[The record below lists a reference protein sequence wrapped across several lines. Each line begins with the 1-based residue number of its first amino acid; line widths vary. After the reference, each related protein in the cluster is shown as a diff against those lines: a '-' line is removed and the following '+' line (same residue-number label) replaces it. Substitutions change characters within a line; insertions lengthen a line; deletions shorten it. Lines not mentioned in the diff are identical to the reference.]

1 MCFERKL
8 KFFLLFYD
16 RIWFRSEIFM
26 YDNVFELFC
35 NSLSFVKDY
44 LYVWN
49 VKVSKSVNSYKLRLE
64 KIERIVVFLIIVVFK
79 VLFEIFIFIV
89 ECFFEFCYL

>member
-1 MCFERKL
+1 MIEF
-8 KFFLLFYD
+8 D
-16 RIWFRSEIFM
+16 DWFRSEIFM

-64 KIERIVVFLIIVVFK
+64 KIERIGVFLIIVVFK